1 MLNPI
6 LRGMCPFSPAVCLDQ
21 LRQQGGEILLHCYVH
36 CVLCRIFKVSNDII
50 FNMAVMAFVDV
61 GPEKAV

>member
-6 LRGMCPFSPAVCLDQ
+6 LRGMCPFSPAICLDQ

-36 CVLCRIFKVSNDII
+36 CVLHGIFKVTNDII
-50 FNMAVMAFVDV
+50 LNMAVMTVVDV
-61 GPEKAV
+61 GPEKEV